1 MSSGYTGVR
10 KGMLVVISGFS
21 GSGKGT
27 LMKKLMENYDQYAL
41 SISATTRNPRPGEV
55 EGKDYFYVSKER
67 FREMIMKDELIEYA
81 EYVGNFYGTP
91 KDYVLSE
98 MQKGKDIILE
108 IEMQG
113 ALKIKAKYPQS
124 ILIFITPPDAAEL
137 ERRLRGRGTEDEE
150 TIRKRLGKA
159 LQESVGVEGYD
170 YIVVNDD
177 LEKTVKHLNYLI
189 QDQHM
194 RVHEQ
199 VSFLESFRK
208 ELAAIVRDETE

>member
-1 MSSGYTGVR
+1 
-10 KGMLVVISGFS
+10 MLVVISGFS